1 MFKILA
7 LITSFIA
14 MALVATS
21 YFVKKKELYLGFQFL
36 GIIFLILSQFFSF
49 EYFAAVGLVI
59 ALIRTFTFYLYEKK
73 GKLAPIIW
81 PIIFTILSLASYF
94 IINLL
99 ILKTLKPL
107 DILCLIALIFYA
119 FIFRIRDLKIVRF
132 SMLAPT
138 SLSIFYYV
146 LINAPIFTI
155 LSYSFELLAN
165 IVSIFKYHVL
175 KPKKREEIN

>member
-1 MFKILA
+1 MFKTLS

-21 YFVKKKELYLGFQFL
+21 YFVKKKKLYLIFQFL

-49 EYFAAVGLVI
+49 EYFAAVGLII
-59 ALIRTFTFYLYEKK
+59 ALFRTFTFYLYEKNE
-73 GKLAPIIW
+73 KLAPIYW
-81 PIIFTILSLASYF
+81 PIIFTILSLVSYF
-94 IINLL
+94 IINLW

-107 DILCLIALIFYA
+107 DILCLISLILYA

-138 SLSIFYYV
+138 SLSIIYYF
-146 LINAPIFTI
+146 LISAPIFTVM
-155 LSYSFELLAN
+155 SYSFELIADL
-165 IVSIFKYHVL
+165 VSIFKYHVL
-175 KPKKREEIN
+175 KPKNKE

>member
-21 YFVKKKELYLGFQFL
+21 YFVKKKDLYLAFQFL
-36 GIIFLILSQFFSF
+36 GIIFLILSQIFSF
-49 EYFAAVGLVI
+49 EYFAAIGLII
-59 ALIRTFTFYLYEKK
+59 ALFRTYTFYYYEKK
-73 GKLAPIIW
+73 EKVAHIGWAYL
-81 PIIFTILSLASYF
+81 FSGLSLLSYVVVN
-94 IINLL
+94 II
-99 ILKTLKPL
+99 ILKALKPI
-107 DILCLIALIFYA
+107 DIICLIALMTYA

-138 SLSIFYYV
+138 TMSVVYFV

-155 LSYSFELLAN
+155 LSYCFELLAN
-165 IVSIFKYHVL
+165 IVSIFKYHLL
-175 KPKKREEIN
+175 KKTP